1 MIIIWRRRRRKP
13 NILYRLPVWPGHI
26 WNATGKLFCNGQFKI
41 GDGENAL
48 TCLTSTT
55 RIFHVLIWKGE
66 RVKMGFARPTMYS
79 YKHIY
84 LIYIYI
90 CIYKLYIQ
98 KDLII
103 SIHDLIVL
111 YKFHCHFQKTDS
123 HSLLVFL
130 WLAFTFIFYLNLI
143 NFIKISKIFSTHH
156 TLHGL
161 FFILKRRWGGRR
173 HTWFD
178 PTLPI
183 TTSNNIVF
191 FLMNQIEMYIDSKI
205 KAKIYKEKKIYRWTY
220 SYTYIR
226 RYNQL
231 RT

>member
-1 MIIIWRRRRRKP
+1 MKGWKWVLLVPPCIAINIFIW
-13 NILYRLPVWPGHI
+13 Y
-26 WNATGKLFCNGQFKI
+26 
-41 GDGENAL
+41 
-48 TCLTSTT
+48 
-55 RIFHVLIWKGE
+55 
-66 RVKMGFARPTMYS
+66 
-79 YKHIY
+79 IY
-84 LIYIYI
+84 IYIYI

-130 WLAFTFIFYLNLI
+130 WLAFTFIFYLYLF

-191 FLMNQIEMYIDSKI
+191 FLNESDRNVYRLKNKSENLQRKKYI
-205 KAKIYKEKKIYRWTY
+205 
-220 SYTYIR
+220 
-226 RYNQL
+226 
-231 RT
+231 

>member
-1 MIIIWRRRRRKP
+1 MIIIWRRRRKKP

-90 CIYKLYIQ
+90 YKLYIQ

-130 WLAFTFIFYLNLI
+130 WLAFTLYFIYISSILLKLVKYFQPTTPCTGYFSSWRGDEVGEGTHDSTPPSPLPLLI
-143 NFIKISKIFSTHH
+143 I
-156 TLHGL
+156 
-161 FFILKRRWGGRR
+161 
-173 HTWFD
+173 
-178 PTLPI
+178 
-183 TTSNNIVF
+183 
-191 FLMNQIEMYIDSKI
+191 
-205 KAKIYKEKKIYRWTY
+205 
-220 SYTYIR
+220 
-226 RYNQL
+226 
-231 RT
+231 